1 MPPGPADD
9 VGVFGPGEVIPQTPA
24 VVEPEG
30 LPADRGMTAAGGVV
44 HTAETGDV
52 IVLPESLSYRLK
64 KALLGPPLVTERLSV
79 ERLSKPMALG
89 VLSPDCISSTAYGS
103 EEILFVL
110 VRAIGVA
117 AFSLL
122 LPITLAIIVV
132 LLFVTLSYREVVMVY
147 TRAGGSYVVAR
158 ENFGVKVAQVA
169 AVALIIDYIVTV
181 AVQVAAGTDALTS
194 AIPVLASPWWLPVL
208 ISVSVVA
215 VMCYGNLRG
224 IREAGR
230 VFALPTYLF
239 VTATASLIIIGL
251 IRAALGQLHAHA
263 IPLHQGVVPLGRSGS
278 GLFYGAGVIIVLRA
292 FANGGS
298 SLTGLEAISNGVS
311 NFRPPEGPN
320 ARRVLVIMA
329 IILGSL
335 VSGVSLLAHIT
346 HAVPYLNGS
355 PTVLSQE
362 AKYVFGFP
370 AWYGRFGFYLVQ
382 AATML
387 ILWTGG
393 NTSFNG
399 FPNLASF
406 VAEDSFLPR
415 QLTRRGHRLVFSNG
429 IILLTIA
436 AEALLI
442 GTKAQLNIL
451 VGVYAVG
458 VFTGFTLAGFGMS
471 KHHLRLRETGWKHK
485 LVINGFAGV
494 LSLSVVLIF
503 VIVKFREGVWIVVV
517 LFIILVPTLIRLHK
531 QYDEERKEL
540 EENVGRAAVAPILRR
555 HVVLVFVD
563 RLDLAAARAL
573 QYARTLSPDE
583 LRAVHFVLDS
593 ALAAELEHQWVELGL
608 SRFPLDIVECP
619 DRRLARASMELVAEA
634 AADGQTEVSVLL
646 PAPCVRGALAAD
658 AARPHGGPHRRLR
671 RPAAERQRH
680 DRALPARQAPQ
691 GARPLE
697 GGREPGVAC
706 RARRRVRDHRVVQRG
721 AGGGRQDRGRA
732 HGRAARARRRRAL
745 GRRSG
750 ARSPTCAPASPPG
763 WPAVSRRSG
772 PARGRASR
780 RSSAPSRTGPASC
793 CRVPGPTA
801 RRRHRAG
808 SPRRRRGHG
817 GRPRPQPRDGEPAL
831 LDQSPPPGR
840 AEAAPVAKGPGHPP
854 GAPGHG

>member
-1 MPPGPADD
+1 MPSPLAGGEATDGAGPDPLA
-9 VGVFGPGEVIPQTPA
+9 GPGE
-24 VVEPEG
+24 
-30 LPADRGMTAAGGVV
+30 TAADGAFRLRDPSDVV
-44 HTAETGDV
+44 
-52 IVLPESLSYRLK
+52 ILPESLSYRLK

-110 VRAIGVA
+110 VRAVGVA

-122 LPITLAIIVV
+122 LPLTLAIIVV

-158 ENFGVKVAQVA
+158 ENFGVKVAQIA

-181 AVQVAAGTDALTS
+181 AVQVAAGTLAVSS
-194 AIPVLASPWWLPVL
+194 AFPAIAHWDLY
-208 ISVSVVA
+208 ISMVVVA
-215 VMCYGNLRG
+215 LMCYGNLRG

-230 VFALPTYLF
+230 VFSLPTYLF
-239 VTATASLIIIGL
+239 VTTTGLLVIVGL
-251 IRAALGQLHAHA
+251 IRAALGQLHTHS
-263 IPLHQGVVPLGRSGS
+263 IHIQGAVPAGTPGN
-278 GLFYGAGVIIVLRA
+278 GLLYGASIIIVLRA

-346 HAVPYLNGS
+346 HAVPFESGS

-362 AKYVFGFP
+362 AKYVFGYP
-370 AWYGRFGFYLVQ
+370 AWYGRVGFYLVQ

-429 IILLTIA
+429 IIILAIA
-436 AEALLI
+436 AEALLYV
-442 GTKAQLNIL
+442 TDAKLNIL

-458 VFTGFTLAGFGMS
+458 VFTGFTMAGFGMA
-471 KHHLRLRETGWKHK
+471 KHHIRLRERGWKHK
-485 LVINGFAGV
+485 LLINGFAGF

-517 LFIILVPTLIRLHK
+517 LFVVLVPTLIRFHK
-531 QYDEERKEL
+531 QYEEERKEL
-540 EENVGRAAVAPILRR
+540 EENVGHAAVAPILRR
-555 HVVLVFVD
+555 HVVLVFVE
-563 RLDLAAARAL
+563 RLDLSAARAL
-573 QYARTLSPDE
+573 QYARTLNPDE

-593 ALAAELEHQWVELGL
+593 AHANELENQWAELGL
-608 SRFPLDIVECP
+608 TRFPLDLVECP
-619 DRRLARASMELVAEA
+619 DRRLTRAAMELIAEV

-646 PAPCVRGALAAD
+646 PHRVFEGVWQRVLHDHTADHIAAFVDQLPNVNATIVPFQLGKRRKQLVPWKAGGAQGSHALHDAEFGTIESSK
-658 AARPHGGPHRRLR
+658 AARAAGAKT
-671 RPAAERQRH
+671 AAERMAGLQSPSSTGLSAGAVPIGNL
-680 DRALPARQAPQ
+680 RARQPARVAGRIKTVRVQPRAGVSSLECTIGDGTGQLLLVFQ
-691 GARPLE
+691 G
-697 GGREPGVAC
+697 
-706 RARRRVRDHRVVQRG
+706 RRRVAGIEPGARVVVEG
-721 AGGGRQDRGRA
+721 MVA
-732 HGRAARARRRRAL
+732 
-745 GRRSG
+745 
-750 ARSPTCAPASPPG
+750 
-763 WPAVSRRSG
+763 
-772 PARGRASR
+772 ARGRNLVMVNPLYWIMSTA
-780 RSSAPSRTGPASC
+780 GPAEAPP
-793 CRVPGPTA
+793 VKGY
-801 RRRHRAG
+801 
-808 SPRRRRGHG
+808 GH
-817 GRPRPQPRDGEPAL
+817 
-831 LDQSPPPGR
+831 PPS
-840 AEAAPVAKGPGHPP
+840 GPGHV
-854 GAPGHG
+854 

>member
-1 MPPGPADD
+1 VTPPEDTVGQVTTPEAAGQSNGTGNTPGAAEAERVPNAVLGGPEPDD
-9 VGVFGPGEVIPQTPA
+9 VVI
-24 VVEPEG
+24 
-30 LPADRGMTAAGGVV
+30 
-44 HTAETGDV
+44 
-52 IVLPESLSYRLK
+52 LPESLGYRLK
-64 KALLGPPLVTERLSV
+64 KALLGPPLVTDRLSV
-79 ERLSKPMALG
+79 ERLGKPTALG
-89 VLSPDCISSTAYGS
+89 VLSPDCISSTAYGT

-110 VRAIGVA
+110 VRAVGVA

-122 LPITLAIIVV
+122 LPITLAVIVV

-194 AIPVLASPWWLPVL
+194 AFPALSRHPVPLV
-208 ISVSVVA
+208 ISLCVVA
-215 VMCYGNLRG
+215 LMCYGNLRG
-224 IREAGR
+224 IREAGHT
-230 VFALPTYLF
+230 FAIPTYLF
-239 VTATASLIIIGL
+239 VAATGSLIIIGL

-263 IPLHQGVVPLGRSGS
+263 IPLHAGVVPLGTPGN
-278 GLFYGAGVIIVLRA
+278 GLLYGAGIIIVLRA

-311 NFRPPEGPN
+311 TFRPPEGPN

-329 IILGSL
+329 VILGSL

-346 HAVPYLNGS
+346 HAVPYLSGS

-362 AKYVFGFP
+362 AKYVFGS
-370 AWYGRFGFYLVQ
+370 AWFGRFGYFFVQ
-382 AATML
+382 GATML

-442 GTKAQLNIL
+442 VTDAQLDVL

-458 VFTGFTLAGFGMS
+458 VFTGFTFAGFGMS
-471 KHHLRLRETGWKHK
+471 KHHLRLREPGWKHK
-485 LVINGFAGV
+485 LVINGFAGI

-531 QYDEERKEL
+531 QYEVERHEL
-540 EENVGRAAVAPILRR
+540 EENVSNAAVAPILRR

-563 RLDLAAARAL
+563 RLDLATARAL
-573 QYARTLSPDE
+573 QYARTLNPDE

-593 ALAAELEHQWVELGL
+593 LVADQLENQWSDLGL
-608 SRFPLDIVECP
+608 SRFPLDLVECP
-619 DRRLARASMELVAEA
+619 DRRLTRAAMELIAEV

-646 PAPCVRGALAAD
+646 PHRVFAGQLQRILHDHTADHIAAFVDQLPNVNATIVPFQLGKRRKLLVPWKAGGERGSHAMHD
-658 AARPHGGPHRRLR
+658 AEFGTIESSKGARDAGAKT
-671 RPAAERQRH
+671 AAERVAGFQSPSTTGLSAGAVPISNLRP
-680 DRALPARQAPQ
+680 RQPARVTGRIKTVRVQPRAGVSSLECTIADGTGQLLLLFQ
-691 GARPLE
+691 G
-697 GGREPGVAC
+697 
-706 RARRRVRDHRVVQRG
+706 RRRVAGVEPGTRIVVEGMVAAKGRNLVMVNPLYWIIPPSTPAEG
-721 AGGGRQDRGRA
+721 PWAKGHSRWPGGGE
-732 HGRAARARRRRAL
+732 H
-745 GRRSG
+745 S
-750 ARSPTCAPASPPG
+750 
-763 WPAVSRRSG
+763 
-772 PARGRASR
+772 
-780 RSSAPSRTGPASC
+780 
-793 CRVPGPTA
+793 
-801 RRRHRAG
+801 
-808 SPRRRRGHG
+808 
-817 GRPRPQPRDGEPAL
+817 
-831 LDQSPPPGR
+831 
-840 AEAAPVAKGPGHPP
+840 
-854 GAPGHG
+854 

>member
-1 MPPGPADD
+1 MPSGPVDD
-9 VGVFGPGEVIPQTPA
+9 ARASSLDQ
-24 VVEPEG
+24 
-30 LPADRGMTAAGGVV
+30 AAGGEPAPGDGGLDAPPAGIAHHPPPADVV
-44 HTAETGDV
+44 
-52 IVLPESLSYRLK
+52 ILPESPSYRLK

-110 VRAIGVA
+110 VRAVGVA

-122 LPITLAIIVV
+122 LPITLAVIVV

-158 ENFGVKVAQVA
+158 ENFGVKVAQIA

-181 AVQVAAGTDALTS
+181 AVQVAAGTEALSS
-194 AIPVLASPWWLPVL
+194 AFPALAHWDLEISL
-208 ISVSVVA
+208 IVVA

-239 VTATASLIIIGL
+239 VTATGSLIIIGL
-251 IRAALGQLHAHA
+251 IRAALGQLHAHP
-263 IPLHQGVVPLGRSGS
+263 IPLHAGVVPLGTPGS
-278 GLFYGAGVIIVLRA
+278 GLLYGAGIIIVLRA

-311 NFRPPEGPN
+311 NFRPPEGQN
-320 ARRVLVIMA
+320 ARRVLVVMA

-346 HAVPYLNGS
+346 HAVPYEYGT

-362 AKYVFGFP
+362 AKYVFGS
-370 AWYGRFGFYLVQ
+370 AWFGRFGFYFVQ
-382 AATML
+382 GATML

-429 IILLTIA
+429 IIILAIA
-436 AEALLI
+436 AEALLV
-442 GTKAQLNIL
+442 GTDARLNIL

-458 VFTGFTLAGFGMS
+458 VFTGFTMAGFGMV
-471 KHHLRLRETGWKHK
+471 KHHLRLRERGWKHRM
-485 LVINGFAGV
+485 VINGFAGF

-531 QYDEERKEL
+531 QYEEERREL
-540 EENVGRAAVAPILRR
+540 EENVNSAAVAPVLRR

-563 RLDLAAARAL
+563 HLDLAAARAL
-573 QYARTLSPDE
+573 QYARTLNPDD

-593 ALAAELEHQWVELGL
+593 VHSAELEAQWVQLGL
-608 SRFPLDIVECP
+608 VTLSPRRRRVPRPASDEGGDGADRRGGRGRP
-619 DRRLARASMELVAEA
+619 DR
-634 AADGQTEVSVLL
+634 GQR
-646 PAPCVRGALAAD
+646 PLAAPRLLGGV
-658 AARPHGGPHRRLR
+658 AARPARSHRRPHRGLR

-680 DRALPARQAPQ
+680 DRAVPAGQASQ
-691 GARPLE
+691 AARPLAG
-697 GGREPGVAC
+697 GGRAGLTGH
-706 RARRRVRDHRVVQRG
+706 ARRRVRHARVQPG
-721 AGGGRQDRGRA
+721 CARGR
-732 HGRAARARRRRAL
+732 GQDRRRAGCGLPERLHERARL
-745 GRRSG
+745 GHGADRQPPLTPAGAGRGTDQDRPRPATGRCLLARVHHLRRER
-750 ARSPTCAPASPPG
+750 AAA
-763 WPAVSRRSG
+763 G
-772 PARGRASR
+772 P
-780 RSSAPSRTGPASC
+780 
-793 CRVPGPTA
+793 VPGPPP
-801 RRRHRAG
+801 RGRDRAG
-808 SPRRRRGHG
+808 GSRRRRGHG
-817 GRPRPQPRDGEPAL
+817 GCTGTQPGHGEPAL
-831 LDQSPPPGR
+831 LDHLDLEAGRERASRQGPPS
-840 AEAAPVAKGPGHPP
+840 APPLRGVESN
-854 GAPGHG
+854 

>member
-1 MPPGPADD
+1 
-9 VGVFGPGEVIPQTPA
+9 
-24 VVEPEG
+24 
-30 LPADRGMTAAGGVV
+30 
-44 HTAETGDV
+44 
-52 IVLPESLSYRLK
+52 LPESLSYRLK
-64 KALLGPPLVTERLSV
+64 KKLLGPPLVTERLSV

-110 VRAIGVA
+110 VRAVGVA

-122 LPITLAIIVV
+122 LPLTLAIIIV

-158 ENFGVKVAQVA
+158 ENFGVKVAQIA

-181 AVQVAAGTDALTS
+181 AVQVAAGTLAVSSAFPAL
-194 AIPVLASPWWLPVL
+194 AHWDLY
-208 ISVSVVA
+208 ISMVVVA
-215 VMCYGNLRG
+215 LMCYGNLRG
-224 IREAGR
+224 LREAGR

-239 VTATASLIIIGL
+239 VTTTGSLVIIGL
-251 IRAALGQLHAHA
+251 IRAALGQLHAHSIHIKGA
-263 IPLHQGVVPLGRSGS
+263 VPAGSAGS
-278 GLFYGAGVIIVLRA
+278 GLLYGASIIIVLRA

-335 VSGVSLLAHIT
+335 VTGVSLLAHIT
-346 HAVPYLNGS
+346 HAVPFESGS

-362 AKYVFGFP
+362 AKFVFGYP
-370 AWYGRFGFYLVQ
+370 AWYGKVGFYLVQ

-429 IILLTIA
+429 IIILAIA

-442 GTKAQLNIL
+442 GTDAKLNIL

-458 VFTGFTLAGFGMS
+458 VFTGFTMAGFGMA
-471 KHHLRLRETGWKHK
+471 KHHIRLREKGWKYK
-485 LVINGFAGV
+485 LAINGFAGF

-517 LFIILVPTLIRLHK
+517 LFIILVPTLIRFHK
-531 QYDEERKEL
+531 QYEEERKEL
-540 EENVGRAAVAPILRR
+540 EENVGHAAVAPVLRR
-555 HVVLVFVD
+555 HVVLVFVE

-573 QYARTLSPDE
+573 QYARTLNPDE

-593 ALAAELEHQWVELGL
+593 AHGTELEHQWAELGL
-608 SRFPLDIVECP
+608 MRFPLDLVECP
-619 DRRLARASMELVAEA
+619 DRRLTRAAMELIAEV

-646 PAPCVRGALAAD
+646 PHRVFEGIFQRVLHDHTADHIAAFVD
-658 AARPHGGPHRRLR
+658 QLPNVNATIVPFQLGKRRKRLVPWKEGSHAVHDAEFGTIGPSKAARAAGAKT
-671 RPAAERQRH
+671 AAERMAGLQSPSTTGLAAGSVPISNV
-680 DRALPARQAPQ
+680 RARQPARVAGRIKTVRVQPRAGVSSLECTIADGTGQLMLMFQ
-691 GARPLE
+691 G
-697 GGREPGVAC
+697 
-706 RARRRVRDHRVVQRG
+706 RRRVAGIEPGARVVVEG
-721 AGGGRQDRGRA
+721 MVA
-732 HGRAARARRRRAL
+732 
-745 GRRSG
+745 
-750 ARSPTCAPASPPG
+750 
-763 WPAVSRRSG
+763 
-772 PARGRASR
+772 ARGRNLVMVNPLYWIMSTAG
-780 RSSAPSRTGPASC
+780 PS
-793 CRVPGPTA
+793 
-801 RRRHRAG
+801 
-808 SPRRRRGHG
+808 
-817 GRPRPQPRDGEPAL
+817 
-831 LDQSPPPGR
+831 
-840 AEAAPVAKGPGHPP
+840 EAAPLKGPGHPP
-854 GAPGHG
+854 GGPGHG